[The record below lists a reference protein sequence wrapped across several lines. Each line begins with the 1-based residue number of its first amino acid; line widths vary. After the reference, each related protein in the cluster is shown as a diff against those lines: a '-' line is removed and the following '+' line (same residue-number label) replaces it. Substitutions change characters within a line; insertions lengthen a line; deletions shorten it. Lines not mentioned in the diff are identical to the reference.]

1 MPFYIPMSAADL
13 WALLPELFLTGLLC
27 LIMTLDFIKP
37 EGDKR
42 LLAHLSNLGLAA
54 LLIIIAE
61 MGLSGAD
68 RHLFGNMYVVDKL
81 SLFFKAFVVL
91 CTILIIAV
99 SVDYTQTLPAFRGEY
114 YVLVLF
120 SALGMLFMASANDL
134 LTMFITLEFST
145 FGFYILVAYQRKD
158 PASGEAG
165 LKLFIL
171 GAFTASLIAF
181 GISLIYGET
190 GTLVFDEIARRAHT
204 ITPGLVVGFLLILA
218 GLGFKIG
225 AAPFHSWIPD
235 TYQGAPTPV
244 TAFLSIAPKGA
255 AFAVLLRFLFTAFG
269 ADKAHW
275 VWLLILLAM
284 LSMTYGNLVAIA
296 QSNIKRLLAYSGIA
310 QIGNVLIGLAAASKT
325 GSDSILFYLLTY
337 LFANLGAFAVII
349 AVSHQTGGE
358 LIDDYKGLN
367 RRSPMLAATM
377 LVFLLSL
384 AGVPPLAGF
393 IGKLYLF
400 VAAAQEGLYA
410 LIIVGLINIVISMYY
425 YLVVV
430 KKIYVNEPVDPSPLQ
445 VPPMMKT
452 VILGSAALVLILGVY
467 PRPFFALVTAAT
479 QLFAGVN
486 VASLP

>member
-1 MPFYIPMSAADL
+1 MTFAIQMTAADL
-13 WALLPELFLTGLLC
+13 WALLPELLLSGLLC
-27 LIMTLDFIKP
+27 LILTLDFIKP
-37 EGDKR
+37 SGDKR
-42 LLAHLSNLGLAA
+42 LLAHLSNLGLIVILAV
-54 LLIIIAE
+54 IAQ
-61 MGLSGAD
+61 MAFSGVE
-68 RHLFGNMYVVDKL
+68 RHLFGSMFTVDKL
-81 SLFFKAFVVL
+81 SLFFKAFIVL
-91 CTILIIAV
+91 STIMIIAV
-99 SVDYTQTLPAFRGEY
+99 SVEYTETLPAFRGEY
-114 YVLVLF
+114 YVMVLF

-145 FGFYILVAYQRKD
+145 FGFYVLVAYQRKD
-158 PASGEAG
+158 PASSEAG

-190 GTLVFDEIARRAHT
+190 GTLLFDEIAQRSHP

-225 AAPFHSWIPD
+225 AAPFHAWIPD

-255 AFAVLLRFLFTAFG
+255 AFAVLLRFLFSSFG

-275 VWLLILLAM
+275 VWLLVLLSI

-310 QIGNVLIGLAAASKT
+310 QIGNILIGLAAASKT
-325 GSDSILFYLLTY
+325 GSDAVLFYLLTY

-349 AVSHQTGGE
+349 AVSQQTSGD

-377 LVFLLSL
+377 LIFLLSL

-400 VAAAQEGLYA
+400 VAAAQEGLFA
-410 LIIVGLINIVISMYY
+410 LIIIGLINVIISLYY
-425 YLVVV
+425 YMIVV
-430 KKIYVNEPVDPSPLQ
+430 KKIYVNEPVDSTPLSI
-445 VPPMMKT
+445 PPMMKT
-452 VILGSAALVLILGVY
+452 VIVGSAALVLILGIY
-467 PRPFFALVTAAT
+467 PRPFFALITAAT
-479 QLFAGVN
+479 QIFAGVN
-486 VASLP
+486 IALLP